1 MQSHINNEP
10 IKADVYAVYAGK
22 KKKRLST
29 IVMVGLVILSYKD
42 AVTH

>member
-10 IKADVYAVYAGK
+10 IIADVYAIYTGK
-22 KKKRLST
+22 KFLWLSP